1 MTEYIYKICSYQE
14 WEIAQEQGLFSGSE
28 VDKIDGYIH
37 FSPIELL
44 ESTVTKHFAHREG
57 VILEIESVNIPELV
71 WEEARGGLLFPH
83 LYGTF
88 DSNVVCNV
96 YDLNLGLTPLLME
109 RLPG

>member
-71 WEEARGGLLFPH
+71 WEEARGGLFH
-83 LYGTF
+83 T
-88 DSNVVCNV
+88 
-96 YDLNLGLTPLLME
+96 
-109 RLPG
+109 